1 MTDNSIHIFYILF
14 IIEEI
19 EREKDGGKKRE
30 KNRRNI
36 S

>member
-19 EREKDGGKKRE
+19 EREKDGEEKERKK
-30 KNRRNI
+30 
-36 S
+36 